1 MGLEVNWR
9 KVPQKEKGA
18 KSKQST
24 KKGKLENSGP
34 ELDNW
39 MTGVPSGEK
48 AGTWYRSEGLLNPPQ
63 WVKAEPDGGKKK
75 KITAFQSL
83 GNPQTLQ
90 TSREKSRRKTNC
102 RDQEPDDCE
111 PLNFN
116 TSSSKDTISNLK
128 FYTHSSH
135 KLTG

>member
-9 KVPQKEKGA
+9 KVRQKEKGA

-48 AGTWYRSEGLLNPPQ
+48 AGTWCRSGGLLNPPQ
-63 WVKAEPDGGKKK
+63 WVKAEPDGG
-75 KITAFQSL
+75 
-83 GNPQTLQ
+83 
-90 TSREKSRRKTNC
+90 EK
-102 RDQEPDDCE
+102 
-111 PLNFN
+111 
-116 TSSSKDTISNLK
+116 
-128 FYTHSSH
+128 
-135 KLTG
+135 